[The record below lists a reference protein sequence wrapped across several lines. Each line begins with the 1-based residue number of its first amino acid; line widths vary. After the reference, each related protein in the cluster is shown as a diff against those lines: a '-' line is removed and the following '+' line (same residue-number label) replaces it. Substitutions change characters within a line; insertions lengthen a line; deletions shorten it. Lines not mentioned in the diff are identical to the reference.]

1 MTLPRFLTRN
11 ALIGS
16 FSLVAG
22 LLAPALASADTD
34 DGFRGRGRGHER
46 SDDRREQGYRGG
58 GRHRGDARHDGGRH
72 HQSEVIMPRHHG
84 RRGHFRH
91 RGRHHDRHHGHY
103 QDVVMV
109 DAPPVHCDPP
119 VVYAPPPRVHYIP
132 PPPPRYVPQ
141 REVVY
146 VEPAPVYVAPPAGV
160 RLTVDPSGASL
171 DINLPIF

>member
-16 FSLVAG
+16 LSLVAG

-34 DGFRGRGRGHER
+34 DGFRGRGRGHRGEVR
-46 SDDRREQGYRGG
+46 HHGG
-58 GRHRGDARHDGGRH
+58 GHRGHVVERH
-72 HQSEVIMPRHHG
+72 HHG

-91 RGRHHDRHHGHY
+91 KGRHHRRHR
-103 QDVVMV
+103 DVVIY

-119 VVYAPPPRVHYIP
+119 VVYVPPPRVHYVP

>member
-1 MTLPRFLTRN
+1 MALPRFLTRS

-16 FSLVAG
+16 LSLVAG

-34 DGFRGRGRGHER
+34 DGFRGRGRGHGEAR
-46 SDDRREQGYRGG
+46 RGG
-58 GRHRGDARHDGGRH
+58 H
-72 HQSEVIMPRHHG
+72 HQSQVIMPRHHG

-91 RGRHHDRHHGHY
+91 KGRHHRRHR
-103 QDVVMV
+103 DVVIY